1 MHIYDS
7 TADSSRT
14 SEPYSGAVSPALGW
28 ASQGRGLLV
37 VSGHVHCPQSTPSDR
52 AFQRPRAHRKT
63 PNKNRFTS
71 GNAEGASARTIVS
84 VESGSNPLVGGG
96 QPRLPRRRERTVGQ
110 AGQKSPRPTGVSGF
124 VQLDSLT
131 IIFDISF
138 SETTNRPN
146 PTVTHLRDHDL
157 DVLEPQEVSTGHA
170 GHDRDLGA
178 SARCVWSFLARAL
191 RKELRFLS
199 KLPKRGPESSKRI
212 VYSRVGQRLLMSCEG
227 LSSILR

>member
-1 MHIYDS
+1 MELRLYTVMHIHDS

-37 VSGHVHCPQSTPSDR
+37 VSGHVHCPQPTPSEMD
-52 AFQRPRAHRKT
+52 FQRPRAHRKREQK
-63 PNKNRFTS
+63 PITS

-124 VQLDSLT
+124 VLY
-131 IIFDISF
+131 
-138 SETTNRPN
+138 N
-146 PTVTHLRDHDL
+146 
-157 DVLEPQEVSTGHA
+157 
-170 GHDRDLGA
+170 
-178 SARCVWSFLARAL
+178 
-191 RKELRFLS
+191 
-199 KLPKRGPESSKRI
+199 
-212 VYSRVGQRLLMSCEG
+212 
-227 LSSILR
+227 